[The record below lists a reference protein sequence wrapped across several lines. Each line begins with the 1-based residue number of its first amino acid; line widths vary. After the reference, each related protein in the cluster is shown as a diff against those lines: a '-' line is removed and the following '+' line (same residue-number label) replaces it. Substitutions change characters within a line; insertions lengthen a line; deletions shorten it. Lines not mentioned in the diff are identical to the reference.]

1 MVKVVVVVDN
11 CERHQNLSALWFS
24 WSKVE
29 VVPSWHHGDIHH
41 STHAFRI
48 CAVFILVLF
57 ADLKILLHYNRT
69 VFRLN
74 NGSSKVVWL
83 TIKKAIIVVVHIK
96 DEWWERLKI
105 FWIIDLIL
113 QFESII
119 EEGIAIIL
127 NYLGFLDLR
136 DGIPSN
142 DIWIRCSLSIGSW
155 QIVTLV
161 DVSSDLYWVRPLS
174 YLLVPC
180 WLLFELD
187 WTIL

>member
-1 MVKVVVVVDN
+1 M
-11 CERHQNLSALWFS
+11 
-24 WSKVE
+24 
-29 VVPSWHHGDIHH
+29 
-41 STHAFRI
+41 I

-57 ADLKILLHYNRT
+57 ADLKILLHYNRA